1 MKTHITRRETLKLL
15 AAGAAGLMVP
25 SVPIFGAMRES
36 VEYRRLGRTNL
47 QVSVVGFGSLSI
59 GLAGTEQHRVS
70 QLLNQALDGG
80 LNMIDTAECYG
91 HPDKNHAEILIG
103 NAIGSRRDEYVLSS
117 KVGHENGHFGQG
129 GDWSSASIQRTIDR
143 SLTRLKTD
151 YLDIVHLHGCT
162 VDVLRSGEVIEA
174 LKNARQAGKIRFLGY
189 SGSGSRVRYAIETDD
204 FDVVQLT
211 LNVFEQNAIDDLLPL
226 TRERDIG
233 VIVKRPIGNAVWRFP
248 KRPEWGWYAEYWDL
262 IEPLD
267 YPFFKGDALINAGP
281 EGAAGMAL
289 RFLTSTPG
297 VHTAIVGTTSPG
309 RWTQNNGNVTAGL
322 LSAEQY
328 GAIRNKWRALP
339 REKRELG

>member
-25 SVPIFGAMRES
+25 SVPVFGAMRES

-143 SLTRLKTD
+143 SLQRLKTNH
-151 YLDIVHLHGCT
+151 LDIVHLHGCS
-162 VDVLRSGEVIEA
+162 VEVLRNGEVIEA
-174 LKNARQAGKIRFLGY
+174 LKNARQAGKIRFLAY
-189 SGSGSRVRYAIETDD
+189 SGSGDRVRYAIDTNE

-248 KRPEWGWYAEYWDL
+248 ERPEWGWYAEYWDL

-267 YPFFKGDALINAGP
+267 YPFFKGDALINPGP

-289 RFLTSTPG
+289 RFSISIPG

-328 GAIRNKWRALP
+328 RAIRSNWRALP